1 MRRGKLFIVVR
12 FLSCNVRVTR
22 ACFAKLNAKAISN
35 VLIRRIEKENSYQ
48 ITDTSPRIERFLTE
62 FNFAN
67 RTNRYKKKRFSS
79 VVGLNNLRLLFSFFF
94 ALENISPS
102 YLSDLGSFDPS
113 FLSLFFFKGQ
123 AASQLWLEHR
133 TSIKKKK
140 KEKKKKKRKERKLI
154 QRKIRYVTRRGVSR
168 KAMKAYNFLRVAQRR
183 GKNRKKTS
191 SPPDVCG
198 IKWKCLLKKE
208 SLPSSGNSITRAVIF
223 SRVINNAFSP
233 LIFLPTCFLV

>member
-35 VLIRRIEKENSYQ
+35 VLIRRIEENSYQ

-79 VVGLNNLRLLFSFFF
+79 VVRLNNLRLLFSFFF

-191 SPPDVCG
+191 FPPDVCG

>member
-35 VLIRRIEKENSYQ
+35 VLIRRIEENSYQ
-48 ITDTSPRIERFLTE
+48 ITDTSSRIKRFLTE

-191 SPPDVCG
+191 FPPDVCG

>member
-35 VLIRRIEKENSYQ
+35 VLIRRIEENSYQ
-48 ITDTSPRIERFLTE
+48 ITDTSSRIKRFLTE

-79 VVGLNNLRLLFSFFF
+79 VVRLNNLRLLFSFFF

-133 TSIKKKK
+133 TSIKKKEK
-140 KEKKKKKRKERKLI
+140 GEEEKEKKGKEIDPKENPLCNS
-154 QRKIRYVTRRGVSR
+154 TW
-168 KAMKAYNFLRVAQRR
+168 RVEE
-183 GKNRKKTS
+183 G
-191 SPPDVCG
+191 DEG
-198 IKWKCLLKKE
+198 L
-208 SLPSSGNSITRAVIF
+208 
-223 SRVINNAFSP
+223 
-233 LIFLPTCFLV
+233 

>member
-35 VLIRRIEKENSYQ
+35 VLIRRIEENSYQ
-48 ITDTSPRIERFLTE
+48 ITDTSSRIKRFLTE

-79 VVGLNNLRLLFSFFF
+79 VVRLNNLRLLFSFFF

-191 SPPDVCG
+191 FPPDVCG